1 MSCLSIKVIMVNIST
16 GVPLPSPSSIAS
28 IEELPVRAKR
38 EGFVD
43 LGNISNMMRG
53 FAKNLGRGINTMVQQ
68 GHNLGHRYVVFCYL
82 MQLGE
87 KWNNLE
93 NVKNSGNIKKNYIC
107 YTLIAWFILIFL
119 KSFLLIIRFE
129 FVHGYKMYVNI

>member
-1 MSCLSIKVIMVNIST
+1 MVNIST

-68 GHNLGHRYVVFCYL
+68 GHNLGHRYVVVFCYL
-82 MQLGE
+82 KQLGE
-87 KWNNLE
+87 K
-93 NVKNSGNIKKNYIC
+93 
-107 YTLIAWFILIFL
+107 
-119 KSFLLIIRFE
+119 
-129 FVHGYKMYVNI
+129 